1 MPEIPADP
9 VEFAGIAL
17 GFHPDPAQSAL
28 LRQNP
33 HRLLLNCS
41 RQWGKSTVTAAKA
54 VHHAARTPES
64 LIVALSPS
72 ARQSGEF
79 LRKASHFL
87 RKLGIKPRGDGGNEI
102 SLLLPNHS
110 RIVGLPGKDATIR
123 GFSSVNMLLIDEAA
137 RVPDDLYLAVRP
149 MLAAS
154 NGQLWL
160 ISTPAGKRGF
170 FYDIW
175 SAPDPTWTRLS
186 IRHRMSP
193 HLPRLPRRGAPR
205 HAPAFL

>member
-1 MPEIPADP
+1 MTITDTNSRMLLNLLRLPSALALKRSSATSRNPQPIKVPSDP
-9 VEFAGIAL
+9 VAFARTSL
-17 GFHPDPAQSAL
+17 GFQPDDTQAML

-54 VHHAARTPES
+54 VYQAVGTPDS
-64 LIVALSPS
+64 LIVVLSPS
-72 ARQSGEF
+72 ARQSSEF

-87 RKLGIKPRGDGGNEI
+87 RKLNIKPRGDGDNEI

-137 RVPDDLYLAVRP
+137 RVPDELYLAVRP

-154 NGQLWL
+154 NGQL
-160 ISTPAGKRGF
+160 
-170 FYDIW
+170 
-175 SAPDPTWTRLS
+175 
-186 IRHRMSP
+186 
-193 HLPRLPRRGAPR
+193 
-205 HAPAFL
+205 